1 MLLPRKRICFLLV
14 EDDSNDILLAQR
26 ALGAGHSCR
35 VEVARDG
42 QEAVDYLQQGSSSL
56 PDVIIL
62 DLKLPRMSG
71 FEFLRW
77 LRSEAP
83 EPMRLLPV
91 IILSSSDLQSDVRTA
106 YALGANA
113 FLVKPIDA
121 SLFEERLKVL
131 GILWSAHVE
140 LPKPA

>member
-14 EDDSNDILLAQR
+14 EDDSNDILLAKR
-26 ALGAGHSCR
+26 ALCAGQSCR

-42 QEAVDYLQQGSSSL
+42 QEAVEYLQQGSSPL

-77 LRSEAP
+77 LRTEAP
-83 EPMRLLPV
+83 NEMRLVPV
-91 IILSSSDLQSDVRTA
+91 IVLSSSDLQSDVRTA

-121 SLFEERLKVL
+121 HLFEERL
-131 GILWSAHVE
+131 
-140 LPKPA
+140 